1 MADVPPNRVFVPDAR
16 GGDLY
21 LRATWHPQSA
31 TVVFS
36 HWDGEVCVASTPV
49 ALSDSTKVIDLL
61 VRALSEVADRQLEAA
76 TTAAA
81 PQPGRALDRLR
92 RRLHPKLADV
102 IDASTRFRSKAHRP
116 RATSSGRT

>member
-1 MADVPPNRVFVPDAR
+1 MADVPPNRVFLPDAR

-61 VRALSEVADRQLEAA
+61 VRALSEVADGSWGWPPPPRR
-76 TTAAA
+76 
-81 PQPGRALDRLR
+81 PSPGV
-92 RRLHPKLADV
+92 P
-102 IDASTRFRSKAHRP
+102 STGSGAGFTRSWP
-116 RATSSGRT
+116 T